1 MDEGERLIVRAPVSG
16 YENPKVEKLGGGIL
30 QLGSASAKPFTL
42 LVKEGYIA
50 VEKPTVTDKVSVQ
63 FNGGG
68 LVADMIA
75 GETDVRSV
83 YGSMLTNSTLS
94 AELDVEIPVL
104 VDYGGDISNVDS
116 PVPVATVHASC
127 ADAIF
132 GKVRFV
138 KNTARGRWAPVRES
152 LEINGVDCVRLSARY
167 EKGFCVV
174 IR

>member
-1 MDEGERLIVRAPVSG
+1 
-16 YENPKVEKLGGGIL
+16 
-30 QLGSASAKPFTL
+30 
-42 LVKEGYIA
+42 VKEGYIA

-68 LVADMIA
+68 IYADVVAD
-75 GETDVRSV
+75 ETDVRSV

-94 AELDVEIPVL
+94 AVEGVEIPVL
-104 VDYGGDISNVDS
+104 VDFGGDISDVDS
-116 PVPVATVHASC
+116 PVPVATVLASHA
-127 ADAIF
+127 DGIF

-138 KNTARGRWAPVRES
+138 KNTVRGRWVPVREA
-152 LEINGVDCVRLSARY
+152 LEINGVDCVRLSAHY